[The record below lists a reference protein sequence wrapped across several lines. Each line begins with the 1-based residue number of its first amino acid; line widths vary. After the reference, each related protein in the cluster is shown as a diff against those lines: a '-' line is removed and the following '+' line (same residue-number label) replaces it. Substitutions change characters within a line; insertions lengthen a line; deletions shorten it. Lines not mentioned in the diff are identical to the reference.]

1 MIVAKSLRAVIEAQS
16 LLLLVNKVVLGRG
29 QPLMG
34 LGVGIFMME
43 SEMGDYCTP
52 LRGILEITP
61 TEGQI
66 ICPEDCILPQR
77 DASVKLSSVARTNRS
92 HRHLNSFKW

>member
-34 LGVGIFMME
+34 LEIGGWHIHDGGWYNKCHLMEDVCMSSRCLYMAKRHNVIFIKTCP
-43 SEMGDYCTP
+43 DYC
-52 LRGILEITP
+52 L
-61 TEGQI
+61 
-66 ICPEDCILPQR
+66 
-77 DASVKLSSVARTNRS
+77 
-92 HRHLNSFKW
+92 H